1 MNHRRMELI
10 LISFANDKNLN
21 DVERNEIVET
31 TIDIY
36 LKKKQRRK
44 TKHLGI
50 EPPSNQW
57 RNGLLS
63 GLEQHLRAPD
73 L

>member
-36 LKKKQRRK
+36 LKKNKEEK
-44 TKHLGI
+44 LNI
-50 EPPSNQW
+50 
-57 RNGLLS
+57 
-63 GLEQHLRAPD
+63 
-73 L
+73 